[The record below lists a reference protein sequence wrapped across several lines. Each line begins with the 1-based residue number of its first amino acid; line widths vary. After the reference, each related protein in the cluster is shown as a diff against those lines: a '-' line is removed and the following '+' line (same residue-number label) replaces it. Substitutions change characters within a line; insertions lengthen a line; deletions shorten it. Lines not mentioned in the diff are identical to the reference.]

1 MGKKKSKD
9 TIWTKKE
16 IRILMQNAA
25 DNMDNLKGSFRETSL
40 KLKTHSAEACR
51 YKYYRI
57 RQDMGKLP
65 TLKRILISRGFF
77 MLSKNKVYVQGKN
90 SARTQYKALWLT
102 EEGSKNIV
110 NSINEK
116 GK

>member
-1 MGKKKSKD
+1 MARKKSD
-9 TIWTKKE
+9 NIWTKKE
-16 IRILMQNAA
+16 IRILMQIAA
-25 DNMDNLKGSFRETSL
+25 DNMDNLSGSFREASL
-40 KLKTHSAEACR
+40 KLKTHSAKACSR
-51 YKYYRI
+51 KYYNI
-57 RQDMGKLP
+57 RQEIGKLP

-90 SARTQYKALWLT
+90 SSRTQYKALWLT
-102 EEGSKNIV
+102 EESSKNII